1 MSPFKSK
8 VHYIPQTLT
17 PHIAIHENE
26 PSSILA
32 YALVNGSNFDG
43 PDLTLKIE
51 SPSISVKLRSYHEK
65 KFQLLRK
72 TLGEDEPDFIRSMM
86 RCHNWNP
93 RGGKS
98 GAMFFKSHD
107 GRFVIKQ
114 VNEFLMNAFLTDKF
128 WVFFSEFI
136 YLYLRLLR
144 LMCRFEILMF
154 SFWPPYRTI
163 LCWRIFW
170 PRLATCWTNRSH
182 IESIVCSLLAVRN
195 FFYNKFKK
203 WKYFVFNKFDSKTV
217 FEEKAFLL
225 AWKSLRIPFSPE
237 TILRHWPIQILMRY
251 KGYVWFFA

>member
-1 MSPFKSK
+1 MLDGFERSPLQFLQSLLLTTSDHHTIVSPFKSK

-72 TLGEDEPDFIRSMM
+72 TLGENEPDFIRSMM

-114 VNEFLMNAFLTDKF
+114 VNEFLMNAFMNDKF
-128 WVFFSEFI
+128 RVFF
-136 YLYLRLLR
+136 
-144 LMCRFEILMF
+144 
-154 SFWPPYRTI
+154 
-163 LCWRIFW
+163 RIH
-170 PRLATCWTNRSH
+170 L
-182 IESIVCSLLAVRN
+182 
-195 FFYNKFKK
+195 
-203 WKYFVFNKFDSKTV
+203 FVS
-217 FEEKAFLL
+217 
-225 AWKSLRIPFSPE
+225 
-237 TILRHWPIQILMRY
+237 
-251 KGYVWFFA
+251 